1 VQTLRA
7 PSGTLSSFR
16 QEGDFVNSHW
26 LTRWLTLGAN
36 VAVLVGIVLLIVEL
50 NQNREQM
57 RAQTRHEL
65 AMGIV
70 DLLQA
75 PATNPQLADVLYR
88 GVTGQPLTPT
98 EQFQFE
104 LRTNALFRYWEDVHY
119 QYRLGLYDD
128 VEFERQRDAWSASM
142 SRAERAQAYW
152 CRVRMLYSPEF
163 MAEMDRLLDTP
174 CSTQQAKAATADV
187 RELAGR
193 YTAAWNSANPH
204 RVADFFA
211 EDATLSVNGSPATG
225 RAAIAEVAR
234 GFMNAFPDLELLMD
248 RLEFTGDRVR
258 YHWTFIGTNSGPEG
272 TGQRVHFSGYEE
284 WTLTEDGHIANS
296 DGHFDA
302 EEYKRQLEHGVGV
315 D

>member
-1 VQTLRA
+1 
-7 PSGTLSSFR
+7 
-16 QEGDFVNSHW
+16 
-26 LTRWLTLGAN
+26 
-36 VAVLVGIVLLIVEL
+36 VLAGIVLLLFEL

-70 DLLQA
+70 DLLQT
-75 PATNPQLADVLYR
+75 PAANPQLADVLYR

-152 CRVRMLYSPEF
+152 CRVRLLYSPEF
-163 MAEMDRLLDTP
+163 MAEMDGLLDTP
-174 CSTQQAKAATADV
+174 CGSGQATTDTAAI

-193 YTAAWNSANPH
+193 YTAAWNSGKPEH
-204 RVADFFA
+204 VAAFFA
-211 EDATLSVNGSPATG
+211 AGATLSVNGSAATG
-225 RAAIAEVAR
+225 RAAIEDVAR
-234 GFMNAFPDLELLMD
+234 GFMTAFPDLELRMD
-248 RLEFTGDRVR
+248 RMEYVGDRVR
-258 YHWTFIGTNSGPEG
+258 YHWTFIGTNTGPGG
-272 TGQRVHFSGYEE
+272 TGKRVHFSGYEE
-284 WTLTEDGHIANS
+284 WTLAEDGHIANS
-296 DGHFDA
+296 DGHFDE
-302 EEYKRQLEHGVGV
+302 EEYQRQLEQGAGS
-315 D
+315 